1 MRLSSL
7 CLAICLGGVCA
18 AAGLTPAPAQAQSA
32 APIIAALSP
41 LVGAQGAQ
49 GALDR
54 AHRAKGLAALN
65 ESLTNESAADIGFSL
80 VLADSMVS
88 GLTGTLSRTLTP
100 QDAARQQGL
109 EKAFQ
114 DKVAALLDRYSV
126 NKKTLDASNKSGAL
140 PPGLI
145 GRGHQFLA
153 DAVALSDAY
162 EKTHASSKNIPLSA
176 QMGKNDL
183 PAPGACD
190 FHVLSP
196 TRVQIVPRRDPKSPI
211 EARLEDGQWRL
222 DLGKMGAGSSASSAP
237 KIETITP
244 QAAAFLKAIEDKD
257 PSVVEQK
264 LKVDPALANAPPAF
278 YHGRSGSV
286 SQIPLSEAAFENDEQ
301 ISVLLIKYGANVNA
315 EDDFKGTALDRA
327 ARFSSKGVAAL
338 LLAHGA
344 RIGHRDAMGRTAL
357 HEAVEGD
364 DPGTVA
370 LLLAHGADV
379 NARDQDG
386 KTPLAVALAFPDPS
400 ADHAA
405 ILKLLRR
412 HGAKK

>member
-1 MRLSSL
+1 VRSSHSCLTAVL
-7 CLAICLGGVCA
+7 CGVCA
-18 AAGLTPAPAQAQSA
+18 AAGLTPAPAQARSA
-32 APIIAALSP
+32 VPVIASLSP
-41 LVGAQGAQ
+41 LLGAQE
-49 GALDR
+49 ALDR
-54 AHRAKGLAALN
+54 AHQAKGLATLN
-65 ESLTNESAADIGFSL
+65 QSLTNESAADIGFSL
-80 VLADSMVS
+80 VLADSMIS
-88 GLTGTLSRTLTP
+88 GLTGTMSRTLTP
-100 QDAARQQGL
+100 QDGARQQGL

-114 DKVAALLDRYSV
+114 DRVAALLDRYSL

-153 DAVALSDAY
+153 DAVALSDSY
-162 EKTHASSKNIPLSA
+162 EKSHASSKNIPLSA
-176 QMGKNDL
+176 QMGKNDF
-183 PAPGACD
+183 PASDACD
-190 FHVLSP
+190 FHVLGP
-196 TRVQIVPRRDPKSPI
+196 TRVQIVPRSGPKTPL
-211 EARLEDGQWRL
+211 EVRLEDGQWRL

-237 KIETITP
+237 KIGTITP

-257 PSVVEQK
+257 PAVVEQK
-264 LKVDPALANAPPAF
+264 LKADPTLANAPSAF
-278 YHGRSGSV
+278 YHGQSGSV
-286 SQIPLSEAAFENDEQ
+286 SEIPLSAAAFRGDTQ
-301 ISVLLIKYGANVNA
+301 IAVLLIKYGANVNA
-315 EDDFKGTALDRA
+315 EDDFKETALDRA

-364 DPGTVA
+364 DPATVA

-405 ILKLLRR
+405 ILNLLRR

>member
-1 MRLSSL
+1 MRSSHPCLTAVL
-7 CLAICLGGVCA
+7 CGVCA
-18 AAGLTPAPAQAQSA
+18 AAGLTPAPTQAQSA
-32 APIIAALSP
+32 VPIIAALSP
-41 LVGAQGAQ
+41 LVGAQ

-88 GLTGTLSRTLTP
+88 GLTGTLSRTQTP
-100 QDAARQQGL
+100 QDAARQQEL

-162 EKTHASSKNIPLSA
+162 EKAHASSKNIPLSA

-190 FHVLSP
+190 FHVLGP

-237 KIETITP
+237 KIETITS

-257 PSVVEQK
+257 PAVVEQK

-278 YHGRSGSV
+278 YHRRSGSV
-286 SQIPLSEAAFENDEQ
+286 SQIPLSEAAFENDRQ
-301 ISVLLIKYGANVNA
+301 IAALLIKYGANVNA
-315 EDDFKGTALDRA
+315 EDDFKETALDRA

-357 HEAVEGD
+357 HAAVEGD

-386 KTPLAVALAFPDPS
+386 KTPLAVALSFPDPS

-412 HGAKK
+412 HGGRK

>member
-1 MRLSSL
+1 VHSSRL
-7 CLAICLGGVCA
+7 CLAACLWGVC

-32 APIIAALSP
+32 VPIIASLSP
-41 LVGAQGAQ
+41 LVGARET
-49 GALDR
+49 LDR

-65 ESLTNESAADIGFSL
+65 ESLTDESAADIGFSL
-80 VLADSMVS
+80 VLADSMIS
-88 GLTGTLSRTLTP
+88 GLTGTMSRTLTP

-114 DKVAALLDRYSV
+114 DKVAALLDRYSL

-140 PPGLI
+140 PPGLVAH
-145 GRGHQFLA
+145 GHQFLA

-176 QMGKNDL
+176 QMGGNDI

-196 TRVQIVPRRDPKSPI
+196 TRVQIVPRRNPKSPI
-211 EARLEDGQWRL
+211 EARLEDGQRRL
-222 DLGKMGAGSSASSAP
+222 DLGALGAGSADSSAP

-244 QAAAFLKAIEDKD
+244 QAAAFLQAIKDKD
-257 PSVVEQK
+257 PSAVEQK
-264 LKVDPALANAPPAF
+264 LKADPTLANALPAF

-286 SQIPLSEAAFENDEQ
+286 SQIPLSEAAFENDKQ
-301 ISVLLIKYGANVNA
+301 IAALLIKYGANVNA
-315 EDDFKGTALDRA
+315 EDDFKETALDRA

-364 DPGTVA
+364 DPATVA

-412 HGAKK
+412 HGETK